1 MRLKNKNIT
10 ATNALLNTCGF
21 DLQKMKKI
29 LLAVFTGL
37 FLSAAVKAQ
46 DSTQSSGKLTISGYA
61 ERWIIVII

>member
-46 DSTQSSGKLTISGYA
+46 DSTKSSGKLTISGYA